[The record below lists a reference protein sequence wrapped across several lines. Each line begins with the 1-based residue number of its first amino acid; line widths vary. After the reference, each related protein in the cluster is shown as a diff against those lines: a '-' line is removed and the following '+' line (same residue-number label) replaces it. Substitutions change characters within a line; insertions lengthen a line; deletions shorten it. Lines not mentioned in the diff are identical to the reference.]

1 MTPKDG
7 STRWLDTAAS
17 GGGAAKSGA
26 VALMGEMGRRRGQ
39 MLLGF
44 VDLLLQGIRMVKAC
58 THG

>member
-1 MTPKDG
+1 VAERRRG
-7 STRWLDTAAS
+7 
-17 GGGAAKSGA
+17 GA